1 MQPWRVLPGATG
13 SLPWFTA
20 LGTDSDIVSLKKKK
34 KFSLSQSQTF
44 YNLNSNK
51 SHLLNL
57 PGGRTQERV
66 PLSLYAK
73 EPLNKG
79 ER

>member
-1 MQPWRVLPGATG
+1 MEGATWG
-13 SLPWFTA
+13 HWKPAMVYSPWNRLRHCKF
-20 LGTDSDIVSLKKKK
+20 KKKK
-34 KFSLSQSQTF
+34 KVSLSQSQTF

-57 PGGRTQERV
+57 PGGRTQERF

-73 EPLNKG
+73 ESLNKG